1 MSKKGDFMGQVDFFN
16 TVAKNWDNMI
26 EINDSK
32 INYLLSKLEIKED
45 DSILDIGTG
54 TGVLI
59 PFLDK
64 LAPKGIIRGV
74 DISKGM
80 LEVAIEKYGNRSNIT
95 FDLVDIEN
103 DEINNEYN
111 KIILYSMY
119 PHLENKTDT
128 IKKLVCNNLKHNG
141 ILMIAHSNSR
151 DFLNNLHSNADK
163 RVKDSLLLEVN
174 EQKQIFQNAGLN
186 VIEAFEND
194 EMYYVV
200 IHKK

>member
-1 MSKKGDFMGQVDFFN
+1 MGQVDFFN
-16 TVAKNWDNMI
+16 SVAKNWDNMI
-26 EINDSK
+26 EVNDSK

-59 PFLDK
+59 PFLNN
-64 LAPKGIIRGV
+64 LVPSGFIRGI

-80 LEVAIEKYGNRSNIT
+80 LEVALEKYGNRSNIT
-95 FDLVDIEN
+95 FDLVDVEN
-103 DEINNEYN
+103 DEINNEYD

-119 PHLENKTDT
+119 PHLENKTET
-128 IKKLVCNNLKHNG
+128 IKKLVSNNLKHNG

-174 EQKQIFQNAGLN
+174 KQKQIFQNVGLN

>member
-1 MSKKGDFMGQVDFFN
+1 MNQVDFFN
-16 TVAKNWDNMI
+16 SIAKDWDSKI
-26 EINDSK
+26 EINEGK

-45 DSILDIGTG
+45 DTILDIGTG

-59 PFLDK
+59 PFLSN
-64 LAPKGIIRGV
+64 LSPKGLIRGV

-80 LEVAIEKYGNRSNIT
+80 LEIARDKFKNINNVQ
-95 FDLVDIEN
+95 FDLCNVEKD
-103 DEINNEYN
+103 DLLDKYN

-119 PHLENKTDT
+119 PHLENKVTT
-128 IKKLVCNNLKHNG
+128 IVNLVEHNLKENG

-151 DFLNNLHSNADK
+151 DYLNNMHKNSDE
-163 RVKDSLLLEVN
+163 RVHDAVLIEVN
-174 EQKQIFQNAGLN
+174 EQRDIFENVGLN

-200 IHKK
+200 IQKD